1 MSKIGLT
8 GENTICGRGFQM
20 AVIEFGIRMY
30 IGPTQAIW
38 LMSVSIEIQLF
49 RIASHFLG
57 FKMNQLVNSIS
68 RNYCHY
74 Y

>member
-8 GENTICGRGFQM
+8 GENTICEWEFQM
-20 AVIEFGIRMY
+20 TVIEVGFRMY
-30 IGPTQAIW
+30 IGPTIW